1 MADIPIAEDVIV
13 APVGAAPL
21 ALPIAEAY
29 IPPISMFDLVPGR
42 RYIISNR
49 QVDAWRHP
57 NPAMNIPHFD
67 DYRPEQYTF
76 IATFITLTKPK
87 IYKEHHTFNPI
98 DFLEG
103 LDDQREISNGARQ
116 HTTINHTRNM
126 LMMMRQSDV
135 YPIFSYERG
144 LEVNQLEDLT
154 VALELE
160 CMRAQWGHRVARQPQ
175 QRPVTAFNRNLG
187 QLQLPQHPEVVQSM
201 QESTFGR
208 TMGEALPGLLYFGHD
223 EHSRFYKQYSRSF
236 GENHLEETN
245 FKYTLLRRWSTG
257 WYSQRPEGI
266 RNRQTGAY
274 NGGLPQAA
282 RDAGYTTFAETYFNA
297 PELLGH
303 NMPNNMEIY
312 KRRLLQH
319 NLMIVLPRYWSFTYN
334 QEYQGGPPL
343 QNVAEVREARRRM
356 RHGER
361 VRRAVRRA
369 WDGGKKTKRNKKRK
383 KRRRK
388 RTRR

>member
-1 MADIPIAEDVIV
+1 
-13 APVGAAPL
+13 
-21 ALPIAEAY
+21 
-29 IPPISMFDLVPGR
+29 
-42 RYIISNR
+42 
-49 QVDAWRHP
+49 
-57 NPAMNIPHFD
+57 
-67 DYRPEQYTF
+67 
-76 IATFITLTKPK
+76 
-87 IYKEHHTFNPI
+87 
-98 DFLEG
+98 
-103 LDDQREISNGARQ
+103 
-116 HTTINHTRNM
+116 
-126 LMMMRQSDV
+126 MMRQSDV

-160 CMRAQWGHRVARQPQ
+160 CIRAQWGRSSRTQTLPI
-175 QRPVTAFNRNLG
+175 TTFNRNLD
-187 QLQLPQHPEVVQSM
+187 QLQHDLAPEVMRSY

-223 EHSRFYKQYSRSF
+223 EHSRFYKQYSTAF
-236 GENHLEETN
+236 GEGHTTETN

-257 WYSQRPEGI
+257 WYIQRPEGI
-266 RNRQTGAY
+266 RNRQTGRY

-303 NMPNNMEIY
+303 NMPNNMDLI
-312 KRRLLQH
+312 KRGLLQH

-343 QNVAEVREARRRM
+343 QNVAEIRDARRRM
-356 RHGER
+356 REGVLASAAR
-361 VRRAVRRA
+361 VPRAARRA
-369 WDGGKKTKRNKKRK
+369 WDGGKKSKKKRKRK

-388 RTRR
+388 RTRRY